1 MGANLQKN
9 IKYYLSEK
17 DMSVSELER
26 NSGLKQSTI
35 QNILHGRSKNPSI
48 ETIQL
53 LAREL
58 DCSIEE
64 LIGDLE
70 HPHNKEHRTQKLV
83 QDEENCLWD
92 AHLFIE
98 AVSMIDKLLK
108 AKKIT
113 LPKSRILAL
122 VEELYRYS
130 IGVSDKADERFAHW
144 IVEKTSSR

>member
-1 MGANLQKN
+1 MGVNLQKN
-9 IKYYLSEK
+9 IKHYLSEK

-26 NSGLKQSTI
+26 NSGLKQSTV

-53 LAREL
+53 LAKEF

-64 LIGDLE
+64 LIGDQE
-70 HPHNKEHRTQKLV
+70 YSYNKNHRTQKLV
-83 QDEENCLWD
+83 HPEENCPWN
-92 AHLFIE
+92 ASLFIE
-98 AVSMIDKLLK
+98 AVSIIDKLLK
-108 AKKIT
+108 AKNIT

-130 IGVSDKADERFAHW
+130 IGTSDKADERFAHW
-144 IVEKTSSR
+144 IVEKASSR